1 MKKAADVISSDLT
14 GERLTRNIPE
24 ADRLQHRTRFLDLH
38 LVYESRSRQDGRAL
52 EDWLRAEQELLHRY
66 A

>member
-38 LVYESRSRQDGRAL
+38 LVYESRSRQGRAL